1 LGVLSRAASLFAAS
15 IAASWLVVP
24 PLGAAADKVTFG
36 PHDVHSA
43 FYVSKSENK
52 NEVHYGV
59 HLDADCRPQGKEP
72 VFAYWKRLKKG
83 VRVDEPLIGMGVRV
97 YSASDDQAVTITPT
111 GGRVVM
117 HVKALERLPVDVRI
131 EKGKDGCSVVPY
143 VMLKGEKA
151 RLSYAFLQLGMFG
164 ISVKYIDVWGV
175 RKSDGR
181 KVTEQFR

>member
-1 LGVLSRAASLFAAS
+1 MLFAAS
-15 IAASWLVVP
+15 IGASWLLVP
-24 PLGAAADKVTFG
+24 MLGTAAEQVTFG

-59 HLDADCRPQGKEP
+59 HLDADCRPQGTGP

-83 VRVDEPLIGMGVRV
+83 VRVDEPLIGMGMRV
-97 YSASDDQAVTITPT
+97 YSASEDQTVTITPT

-117 HVKALERLPVDVRI
+117 YVKALERLPVDVRI
-131 EKGKDGCSVVPY
+131 AKGKDGCSVVPY
-143 VMLKGEKA
+143 VVLKGEKA

-164 ISVKYIDVWGV
+164 ITVKHIDVWGV
-175 RKSDGR
+175 RESDRR
-181 KVTEQFR
+181 KVTERFR